1 MHNHKSARFKKRW
14 MIIPALICAIS
25 LICYYAF
32 CHLPLTQKEHRSGL
46 SNDMSSTIAASATF
60 SMTDL
65 YHIKAL
71 SLLSNMTL
79 EEKVG
84 QLFIARCP
92 TENAAQ
98 KAADYHI
105 GGYILFERDFQ
116 GKSQSQIIA
125 EIESYQNAAAIP
137 LFIGV
142 DEEGGSVN
150 RISTNPQLRATPFL
164 SPQALYAQGGFA
176 LIRSDT
182 QEKCELLKSLG
193 INLNFAPVC
202 DLSQNPTDFIYDRSF
217 GQDSAMTAEYVR
229 TLVTLM
235 NQYQMGSVLKH
246 FPGYGNNAD
255 THTGVAYDLRP
266 YETFVTA
273 DFLPFQAGIESGAQI
288 VLVSHNIVACMDDS
302 APASL
307 SLPVHEILRNELG
320 YTGLIITDD
329 LAMEGVRQLYTPQTI
344 GIRAVEAGND
354 LLCCT
359 DFEQQIPYVINAVQA
374 GTLSEERIDESVLR
388 ILEYKYAMGIIP
400 MPNAV

>member
-1 MHNHKSARFKKRW
+1 MHNRKSARFKKRW

-246 FPGYGNNAD
+246 FPGYGNML
-255 THTGVAYDLRP
+255 THIP
-266 YETFVTA
+266 
-273 DFLPFQAGIESGAQI
+273 
-288 VLVSHNIVACMDDS
+288 VSPMICALMRH
-302 APASL
+302 L
-307 SLPVHEILRNELG
+307 SLLISFPFKQ
-320 YTGLIITDD
+320 GLKAARRLCSSLTTSLPAWMTAPPLPSHCLSMRFYATN
-329 LAMEGVRQLYTPQTI
+329 LA
-344 GIRAVEAGND
+344 IRDSSSRMISPWKACVSYIRRKPSA
-354 LLCCT
+354 
-359 DFEQQIPYVINAVQA
+359 
-374 GTLSEERIDESVLR
+374 SVLSR
-388 ILEYKYAMGIIP
+388 QATICFAAPILNSKSLM
-400 MPNAV
+400 

>member
-1 MHNHKSARFKKRW
+1 MHNRKSARFKKRW

-164 SPQALYAQGGFA
+164 SPQALYAQGG
-176 LIRSDT
+176 ICVD
-182 QEKCELLKSLG
+182 
-193 INLNFAPVC
+193 
-202 DLSQNPTDFIYDRSF
+202 SQR
-217 GQDSAMTAEYVR
+217 
-229 TLVTLM
+229 
-235 NQYQMGSVLKH
+235 
-246 FPGYGNNAD
+246 
-255 THTGVAYDLRP
+255 HTRK
-266 YETFVTA
+266 
-273 DFLPFQAGIESGAQI
+273 
-288 VLVSHNIVACMDDS
+288 M
-302 APASL
+302 
-307 SLPVHEILRNELG
+307 
-320 YTGLIITDD
+320 
-329 LAMEGVRQLYTPQTI
+329 
-344 GIRAVEAGND
+344 RAVKKLGHQPQ
-354 LLCCT
+354 LCPGMRPFPKS
-359 DFEQQIPYVINAVQA
+359 DRFH
-374 GTLSEERIDESVLR
+374 L
-388 ILEYKYAMGIIP
+388 
-400 MPNAV
+400 